1 MIQTN
6 YWLNN
11 RKVQKY
17 YSRRSDSF
25 SKGLTLSELLI
36 GITLL
41 TVLIIIC
48 WPLIMR
54 LIAWIRLNIATF
66 QLSQQWK
73 FTRYAAIGNGRTPTT
88 LCITESQTGRI
99 QYAQIWGNNCEGLRG
114 WESLISG
121 VSIDRNR
128 STLRTVASVAGNGG
142 LIYRVS
148 WADTRAGM
156 GGSWGQLGRLTLT
169 AEGTPERRCLVLFRV
184 DGSWNI
190 REDNN
195 C

>member
-6 YWLNN
+6 YFSKAL
-11 RKVQKY
+11 K
-17 YSRRSDSF
+17 RRRIPSYCF
-25 SKGLTLSELLI
+25 TRVSKGLTISELLI
-36 GITLL
+36 AVMLL
-41 TVLIIIC
+41 TVLIIIGF
-48 WPLIMR
+48 PLIMR

-73 FTRYAAIGNGRTPTT
+73 FTRYEAIGKGRIPTT
-88 LCITESQTGRI
+88 LCITEWQTGQI
-99 QYAQIWGNNCEGLRG
+99 QYARIWGSNCEGLSN
-114 WESLISG
+114 WEFLISG
-121 VSIDRNR
+121 VSLDRNR

-148 WADTRAGM
+148 WADTRGGM

-169 AEGTPERRCLVLFRV
+169 APGTPERRCLVLFRV